1 LVTIVRIAPTFEDW
15 RRTARRLLRAGVPPA
30 DVEWVDT
37 SGASEE
43 PVPAPPA
50 AGGEE
55 AVVRIPRRF
64 LELAQRV
71 AGHPSAARW
80 TLLYGLLW
88 RLVHEDH
95 ELLARE
101 ADGQV
106 ARLLRMEKEAGA
118 AVAPARAPRAR
129 GAPPPAPV
137 DEIAPAEPGGPG
149 AAAFVPP
156 GADLDALRDAAR
168 ACRGCEL
175 HRRAT
180 QTVFG
185 RGPADAR
192 IVLVGEQPGDQED
205 RQGAPFVGPAGE
217 VLDRALAE
225 AGLPRER
232 LYVTNAVKHFSFVQ
246 RGPRRIHQKPRLP
259 EVMACRP
266 WLEAELGLLR
276 PEIVVCLGATAA
288 SALLGSEFRVM
299 RDRGRFR
306 RTRWAARV
314 LATIHPSAVLR
325 GSDEGAQRELYA
337 LLVEDLRTVARAAA
351 APSPPRADAPP

>member
-15 RRTARRLLRAGVPPA
+15 RRAARRLLRAAVPPA

-37 SGASEE
+37 SGAGAPEAE
-43 PVPAPPA
+43 PPPA
-50 AGGEE
+50 AGGAEI
-55 AVVRIPRRF
+55 RIPRRF
-64 LELAQRV
+64 LDVAQHV
-71 AGHPSAARW
+71 AGHASVTRW
-80 TLLYGLLW
+80 ALLYAVLW
-88 RLVHEDH
+88 RVVHEDH
-95 ELLARE
+95 DLLARE
-101 ADGQV
+101 SDEQV
-106 ARLLRMEKEAGA
+106 ARLLRMEREVRSRVGA
-118 AVAPARAPRAR
+118 APAVAAPARAS
-129 GAPPPAPV
+129 GAPPAPSETV
-137 DEIAPAEPGGPG
+137 PG
-149 AAAFVPP
+149 AGDGAGAAPFVPP
-156 GADLDALRDAAR
+156 AADLEALRHAAR
-168 ACRGCEL
+168 TCRGCEL

-225 AGLPRER
+225 AGLSRAG

-246 RGPRRIHQKPRLP
+246 RGPRRIHQKPRLA

-266 WLEAELGLLR
+266 WLEAELALLR
-276 PEIVVCLGATAA
+276 PDIVVCLGATAA

-299 RDRGRFR
+299 RDRGRFQ

-325 GSDEGAQRELYA
+325 GPDEAAQRELYT
-337 LLVEDLRTVARAAA
+337 LLVEDLRTAARAAA
-351 APSPPRADAPP
+351 AAPAPEADGGS